1 MAKVPIGSP
10 ATAKKKETAASSV
23 PRGRNLV
30 VLCDG
35 TGNELGGALAD
46 VESDIRISN
55 VLKLYRIA
63 EKGKRQLVYYTPGVG
78 TVGRVDFLY
87 RTKQKFLGVFGLV
100 MGYGLDDN
108 VLVAYRARKRDVTGK
123 SVSVGVVLGG
133 RRSIK

>member
-46 VESDIRISN
+46 VESDLRISN
-55 VLKLYRIA
+55 VLKTYRIA
-63 EKGKRQLVYYTPGVG
+63 EKGQRQMVSYTTCVG
-78 TVGRVDFLY
+78 TDGSDAFSYPQTQTFHLLWCAGEGCVCP
-87 RTKQKFLGVFGLV
+87 
-100 MGYGLDDN
+100 
-108 VLVAYRARKRDVTGK
+108 
-123 SVSVGVVLGG
+123 S
-133 RRSIK
+133 

>member
-63 EKGKRQLVYYTPGVG
+63 EKCKRQLVYYTPGVG
-78 TVGRVDFLY
+78 TVRSDERRVGKEWVSTFNF
-87 RTKQKFLGVFGLV
+87 RGLP
-100 MGYGLDDN
+100 
-108 VLVAYRARKRDVTGK
+108 
-123 SVSVGVVLGG
+123 
-133 RRSIK
+133 

>member
-46 VESDIRISN
+46 VESDISISN

-63 EKGKRQLVYYTPGVG
+63 EKGKRQLIYYHSGVG
-78 TVGRVDFLY
+78 TVGRAALLY
-87 RTKQKFLGVFGLV
+87 TTQQNISRCFGSALGHGLS
-100 MGYGLDDN
+100 D
-108 VLVAYRARKRDVTGK
+108 
-123 SVSVGVVLGG
+123 
-133 RRSIK
+133 